1 MRVSGLT
8 IIKGLSP
15 VEESGPQHQRKT
27 RTSGERAGW
36 NLVFL
41 VEGKLLAQ
49 EQYLGTQGSPGRKR
63 QPEELDALDDYCNK
77 DKEKRSKQPHGS

>member
-8 IIKGLSP
+8 IIKASL
-15 VEESGPQHQRKT
+15 QLKNRDHNTK
-27 RTSGERAGW
+27 ERRALAVSLRW

-41 VEGKLLAQ
+41 VEHQLLVQ
-49 EQYLGTQGSPGRKR
+49 KQYLGTQGSPGRKR

-77 DKEKRSKQPHGS
+77 DKEKRSKQLHGP